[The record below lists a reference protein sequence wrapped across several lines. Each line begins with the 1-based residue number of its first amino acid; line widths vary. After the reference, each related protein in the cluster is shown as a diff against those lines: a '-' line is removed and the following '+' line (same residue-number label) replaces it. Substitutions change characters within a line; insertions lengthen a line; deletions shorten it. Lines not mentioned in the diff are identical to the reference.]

1 MTVAMPIT
9 ALVWHWMFRFRS
21 AGLIAVGIADN
32 SVIPM
37 PGSLDVFT
45 IWLAASQPRYWPFY
59 ATMATAGALIGGY
72 ITFALARKGGKE
84 ALERKLSKKR
94 VTKLYRRFERWGF
107 WGVALPAILPPPFP
121 IVPFLLA
128 AGALQYPPKRFLS
141 SLALGRGVRFII
153 LAGLGAMYGTAITG
167 FFSKYYEPAL
177 IILISLSVIAGVLAL
192 IGYYRGRQR

>member
-1 MTVAMPIT
+1 
-9 ALVWHWMFRFRS
+9 MFRFRS

-45 IWLAASQPRYWPFY
+45 IWLAASEPHYWLFY
-59 ATMATAGALIGGY
+59 AAMATAGALIGGY
-72 ITFALARKGGKE
+72 ITYALARKGGKE
-84 ALERKLSKKR
+84 ALESKLSKKR

-107 WGVALPAILPPPFP
+107 WGVAVPAILPPPFP

-128 AGALQYPPKRFLS
+128 AGALQFPPKRFIG
-141 SLALGRGVRFII
+141 SLALGRGVRFTI

-167 FFSKYYEPAL
+167 FFSKYYKPAL
-177 IILISLSVIAGVLAL
+177 TVLISLSVVAGILAL
-192 IGYYRGRQR
+192 VEYYRRSRTAQPASSAVAPKAA